1 LFFFFLVF
9 RIREQPALLQALRNL
24 STYSDIPPA
33 IRDYFEYN
41 SKPTITTQTFDP
53 LRTLT
58 PTSNLP
64 SQPIDSN
71 PHSFS
76 RMNSGPSITTNNP
89 QQFGK
94 ENPAQKGPSLT
105 QNANIRTLI
114 NDPSYNL
121 VRIKQ
126 PPEHI
131 NDKISFTFNNLSFS
145 NLSQKA
151 QELKE
156 ILNNDEQLW
165 KWVGQYLVIKRVSL
179 EHNFHSLYAGFLN
192 TLNINILFDTVLTET
207 HRNIKVKIL
216 FFQIK
221 SNFLSIDSFTK

>member
-1 LFFFFLVF
+1 M
-9 RIREQPALLQALRNL
+9 
-24 STYSDIPPA
+24 A
-33 IRDYFEYN
+33 IRDYLEYN
-41 SKPTITTQTFDP
+41 TKPTITQTFDP

-64 SQPIDSN
+64 SQPPVATS
-71 PHSFS
+71 PHSHIFS
-76 RMNSGPSITTNNP
+76 RMNSGPSITTNS

-126 PPEHI
+126 PPDHI
-131 NDKISFTFNNLSFS
+131 NDKIAFTFNNLSFS

-156 ILNNDEQLW
+156 VLNNDEQIW
-165 KWVGQYLVIKRVSL
+165 KWVAQYLVIKRVSL

-207 HRNIKVKIL
+207 YRNIKVKKNKI
-216 FFQIK
+216 FI
-221 SNFLSIDSFTK
+221 

>member
-1 LFFFFLVF
+1 LFFVF

-24 STYSDIPPA
+24 PTYSDIPPT

-41 SKPTITTQTFDP
+41 SKQTFDP

-64 SQPIDSN
+64 SQPVDTNSQLHN
-71 PHSFS
+71 FS
-76 RMNSGPSITTNNP
+76 RMNSGPSITTNP
-89 QQFGK
+89 QQFTK
-94 ENPAQKGPSLT
+94 ENSAQKGPSLT

-131 NDKISFTFNNLSFS
+131 NDKIAFTFNNLSFS
-145 NLSQKA
+145 NLTQKA

-156 ILNNDEQLW
+156 VLNNDEQLW
-165 KWVGQYLVIKRVSL
+165 KWVAQYLVIKRVSL

-192 TLNINILFDTVLTET
+192 TLNINILFDTVLIET
-207 HRNIKVKIL
+207 HRNIKVK
-216 FFQIK
+216 K
-221 SNFLSIDSFTK
+221 KTNFNKYLIFLLSIDSFIK